1 MESRK
6 NHGALLVVA
15 WCLSALLACG
25 AGFWIGRSGSG
36 QDKKLAEITSL
47 IQNNYYQ
54 DVSQEQIE
62 EGVLHGA
69 VLALGDPYSAYM
81 NVEEKQSYNESL
93 EGAYVGIGVLTTF
106 NSDWQAV
113 IAQVYNNSPAQ
124 KAGLQK
130 GDIFVAVDGQKINTT
145 STKDLQ
151 EVTGKIRGEAGTS
164 VEITIERNGQEMSF
178 TVQREEVH
186 ITYVT
191 SRMLANNIGYIKI
204 DEFSG
209 SALEEY
215 QQAVAQLQEQ
225 GMQAMILDLRDN
237 PGGFVDYAVEIADE
251 LLPQA
256 TIISVRDKNGNE
268 KQYTSDS
275 KSMDFPMAVLVNQNS
290 ASASEILTVAL
301 KENQR
306 AAIIGE
312 NTYGKGIIQS
322 HFNLSWGGYLK
333 LTTASYYSPDGNAI
347 HEVGVMPDI
356 EVSLPEEIQNDPSL
370 LTDETDTQ
378 LQKAIEVLTQS

>member
-1 MESRK
+1 MEPRK

-36 QDKKLAEITSL
+36 QDKKLAEITNL

-113 IAQVYNNSPAQ
+113 IAQVYNNAPAQ

-130 GDIFVAVDGQKINTT
+130 GDIFVAVDGQKINTM
-145 STKDLQ
+145 SSKDLS

-251 LLPQA
+251 LLPKA

-312 NTYGKGIIQS
+312 KTYGKGIIQS

-333 LTTASYYSPDGNAI
+333 LTTASYYSPNGNAI

-356 EVSLPEEIQNDPSL
+356 EVFLPEEIQNDPSL
-370 LTDETDTQ
+370 LTDKTDTQ
-378 LQKAIEVLTQS
+378 LQKAIEILTQS

>member
-1 MESRK
+1 MEPRK

-36 QDKKLAEITSL
+36 QDKKLAEITNL

-81 NVEEKQSYNESL
+81 NVEQKQSYNESL

-130 GDIFVAVDGQKINTT
+130 GDIFVAVDGQKINTM
-145 STKDLQ
+145 SSKDLS

-251 LLPQA
+251 LLPKA

-312 NTYGKGIIQS
+312 KTYGKGIIQS

-333 LTTASYYSPDGNAI
+333 LTTASYYSPNGNAI

-356 EVSLPEEIQNDPSL
+356 EVFLPEEIQNDPSL

-378 LQKAIEVLTQS
+378 LQKAIEILTQS

>member
-6 NHGALLVVA
+6 NHGALLVMA

-225 GMQAMILDLRDN
+225 GMHAMILDLRDN

-312 NTYGKGIIQS
+312 KTYGKGIIQS

>member
-6 NHGALLVVA
+6 NHGVLLTVA

-25 AGFWIGRSGSG
+25 AGFWIGRSGGG
-36 QDKKLAEITSL
+36 QDRKLAEITSL

-81 NVEEKQSYNESL
+81 NEEEKQGYNESL

-130 GDIFVAVDGQKINTT
+130 GDIFVAVDGEEINVAA
-145 STKDLQ
+145 SKDLS
-151 EVTGKIRGEAGTS
+151 EITGKIRGEAGTS
-164 VEITIERNGQEMSF
+164 VEITIQRNGQEMSF
-178 TVQREEVH
+178 MVQREEVH

-215 QQAVAQLQEQ
+215 QQAVTQLQQQ
-225 GMQAMILDLRDN
+225 GMQSMILDLRDN

-251 LLPQA
+251 LLPKA
-256 TIISVRDKNGNE
+256 TIISVRDKAGNE

-275 KSMDFPMAVLVNQNS
+275 EAMDFPMAVLVNQNS

-301 KENQR
+301 KENDR

-312 NTYGKGIIQS
+312 KTYGKGIIQS

-333 LTTASYYSPDGNAI
+333 LTTASYYSPDGHAI
-347 HEVGVMPDI
+347 HEVGITPDI
-356 EVSLPEEIQNDPSL
+356 EVSLPEEIQNDPKL

-378 LQKAIEVLTQS
+378 LQKAIEILTQ

>member
-1 MESRK
+1 MEPRK

-36 QDKKLAEITSL
+36 QDKKLAEITNL

-130 GDIFVAVDGQKINTT
+130 GDIFVAVDGQKINTM
-145 STKDLQ
+145 SSKDLS

-237 PGGFVDYAVEIADE
+237 PGGCVDYAVEIADE
-251 LLPQA
+251 LLPKA

-312 NTYGKGIIQS
+312 KTYGKGIIQS

-333 LTTASYYSPDGNAI
+333 LTTASYYSPNGNAI

-356 EVSLPEEIQNDPSL
+356 EVFLPEEIQNDPSL

-378 LQKAIEVLTQS
+378 LQKAIEILTQS

>member
-106 NSDWQAV
+106 NSDWQGG

-312 NTYGKGIIQS
+312 KTYGKGIIQS

>member
-1 MESRK
+1 MEPRK

-36 QDKKLAEITSL
+36 QDKKLAEITNL

-130 GDIFVAVDGQKINTT
+130 GDIFVAVDGQKINTM
-145 STKDLQ
+145 SSKDLS

-164 VEITIERNGQEMSF
+164 VEITIERNGQEMIF

-251 LLPQA
+251 LLPKA

-312 NTYGKGIIQS
+312 KTYGKGIIQS

-333 LTTASYYSPDGNAI
+333 LTTASYYSPNGNAI

-356 EVSLPEEIQNDPSL
+356 EVFLPEEIQNDPSL

-378 LQKAIEVLTQS
+378 LQKAIEILTQS

>member
-1 MESRK
+1 MEPRK

-25 AGFWIGRSGSG
+25 AGFWIGRSG
-36 QDKKLAEITSL
+36 QDKKLAEITNL

-113 IAQVYNNSPAQ
+113 IAQVYNNAPAQ

-130 GDIFVAVDGQKINTT
+130 GDIFVAVDGQKINTM
-145 STKDLQ
+145 SSKDLS

-251 LLPQA
+251 LLPKA

-312 NTYGKGIIQS
+312 KTYGKGIIQS

-333 LTTASYYSPDGNAI
+333 LTTASYYSPNGNAI

-356 EVSLPEEIQNDPSL
+356 EVFLPEEIQNDPSL

-378 LQKAIEVLTQS
+378 LQKAIEILTQS

>member
-1 MESRK
+1 MEPRK

-36 QDKKLAEITSL
+36 QDKKLAEITNL

-93 EGAYVGIGVLTTF
+93 EGAYVGIGVLNTF

-130 GDIFVAVDGQKINTT
+130 GDIFVAVDGQKINTM
-145 STKDLQ
+145 SSKDLS

-251 LLPQA
+251 LLPKA

-312 NTYGKGIIQS
+312 KTYGKGIIQS

-333 LTTASYYSPDGNAI
+333 LTTASYYSPNGNAI

-356 EVSLPEEIQNDPSL
+356 EVFLPEEIQNDPSL

-378 LQKAIEVLTQS
+378 LQKAIEILTQS

>member
-225 GMQAMILDLRDN
+225 GMHAMILDLRDN

-312 NTYGKGIIQS
+312 KTYGKGIIQS

-378 LQKAIEVLTQS
+378 MQKAIEVLTQS

>member
-15 WCLSALLACG
+15 WCLSALLTCG

-312 NTYGKGIIQS
+312 KTYGKGIIQS

>member
-81 NVEEKQSYNESL
+81 NVEEKQSYNDSL

-301 KENQR
+301 NENQR

-312 NTYGKGIIQS
+312 KTYGKGIIQS

>member
-15 WCLSALLACG
+15 WCLCALLACG

-225 GMQAMILDLRDN
+225 GMHAMILDLRDN

-312 NTYGKGIIQS
+312 KTYGKGIIQS

>member
-6 NHGALLVVA
+6 NHGALLVMA

-54 DVSQEQIE
+54 DVSHEQIE

-225 GMQAMILDLRDN
+225 GMHAMILDLRDN

-312 NTYGKGIIQS
+312 KTYGKGIIQS

>member
-47 IQNNYYQ
+47 IHNNDYQ

-312 NTYGKGIIQS
+312 KTYGKGIIQS

>member
-251 LLPQA
+251 LLPKA

-312 NTYGKGIIQS
+312 KTYGKGIIQS

>member
-113 IAQVYNNSPAQ
+113 IAQVYNDSPAQ

-225 GMQAMILDLRDN
+225 GMHAMILDLRDN

-312 NTYGKGIIQS
+312 KTYGKGIIQS

>member
-1 MESRK
+1 MEPRK

-36 QDKKLAEITSL
+36 QDKKLAEITNL

-130 GDIFVAVDGQKINTT
+130 GDIFVAVDGQKINTM
-145 STKDLQ
+145 SSKDLS

-312 NTYGKGIIQS
+312 KTYGKGIIQS

-333 LTTASYYSPDGNAI
+333 LTTASYYSPNGNAI

-356 EVSLPEEIQNDPSL
+356 EVFLPEEIQNDPSL

-378 LQKAIEVLTQS
+378 LQKAIEILTQS

>member
-1 MESRK
+1 MEPRK

-36 QDKKLAEITSL
+36 QDKKLAEITNL

-124 KAGLQK
+124 KAGWQK
-130 GDIFVAVDGQKINTT
+130 GDIFVAVDGQKINTM
-145 STKDLQ
+145 SSKDLS

-251 LLPQA
+251 LLPKA

-312 NTYGKGIIQS
+312 KTYGKGIIQS

-333 LTTASYYSPDGNAI
+333 LTTASYYSPNGNAI

-356 EVSLPEEIQNDPSL
+356 EVFLPQEIQNDPSL

-378 LQKAIEVLTQS
+378 LQKAIEILTQS

>member
-1 MESRK
+1 MEPRK

-36 QDKKLAEITSL
+36 QDKKLAEITNL

-113 IAQVYNNSPAQ
+113 IAQVYNNAPAQ

-130 GDIFVAVDGQKINTT
+130 GDIFVAVDGQKINTM
-145 STKDLQ
+145 SSKDLS

-251 LLPQA
+251 LLPKA

-312 NTYGKGIIQS
+312 KTYGKGIIQS

-333 LTTASYYSPDGNAI
+333 LTTASYYSHNGNAI

-356 EVSLPEEIQNDPSL
+356 EVFLPEEIQNDPSL

-378 LQKAIEVLTQS
+378 LQKAIEILTQS

>member
-1 MESRK
+1 MEPRK

-36 QDKKLAEITSL
+36 QDKKLAEITNL

-93 EGAYVGIGVLTTF
+93 EGVYVGIGVLNTF

-130 GDIFVAVDGQKINTT
+130 GDIFVAVDGQKINTM
-145 STKDLQ
+145 SSKDLS

-251 LLPQA
+251 LLPKA

-312 NTYGKGIIQS
+312 KTYGKGIIQS

-333 LTTASYYSPDGNAI
+333 LTTASYYSPNGNAI

-356 EVSLPEEIQNDPSL
+356 EVFLPEEIQNDPSL

-378 LQKAIEVLTQS
+378 LQKAIEILTQS

>member
-178 TVQREEVH
+178 TVQREEAH

-312 NTYGKGIIQS
+312 KTYGKGIIQS

>member
-113 IAQVYNNSPAQ
+113 IAQVYNDSPAQ

-312 NTYGKGIIQS
+312 KTYGKGIIQS

>member
-1 MESRK
+1 MEPRK

-36 QDKKLAEITSL
+36 QDKKLAEITNL

-130 GDIFVAVDGQKINTT
+130 GDIFVAVDGQRINTM
-145 STKDLQ
+145 SSKDLS

-251 LLPQA
+251 LLPKA

-312 NTYGKGIIQS
+312 KTYGKGIIQS

-333 LTTASYYSPDGNAI
+333 LTTASYYSPNGNAI

-356 EVSLPEEIQNDPSL
+356 EVFLPQEIQNDPSL

-378 LQKAIEVLTQS
+378 LQKAIEILTQS

>member
-6 NHGALLVVA
+6 NHGVLLVVA

-268 KQYTSDS
+268 KQYTRDS

-312 NTYGKGIIQS
+312 KTYGKGIIQS

>member
-312 NTYGKGIIQS
+312 TTYGKGIIQS

>member
-1 MESRK
+1 MEPRK

-36 QDKKLAEITSL
+36 QDKKLAEITNL

-130 GDIFVAVDGQKINTT
+130 GDIFVAVDGQKINTM
-145 STKDLQ
+145 SSKDLS

-251 LLPQA
+251 LLPKA

-312 NTYGKGIIQS
+312 KTYGKGIIQS

-333 LTTASYYSPDGNAI
+333 LTTTSYYSPNGNAI

-356 EVSLPEEIQNDPSL
+356 EVFLPQEIQNDPSL

-378 LQKAIEVLTQS
+378 LQKAIEILTQS

>member
-225 GMQAMILDLRDN
+225 GMHAMILDLRDN

-312 NTYGKGIIQS
+312 KTYGKGIIQS

-356 EVSLPEEIQNDPSL
+356 EVSLPEKIQNDPSL

>member
-6 NHGALLVVA
+6 NHGALLVMA

-312 NTYGKGIIQS
+312 KTYGKGIIQS

>member
-1 MESRK
+1 MEPRK

-36 QDKKLAEITSL
+36 QDKKLAEITNL

-130 GDIFVAVDGQKINTT
+130 GDIFVAVDGQKINTM
-145 STKDLQ
+145 SSKDLS

-191 SRMLANNIGYIKI
+191 SRMLANNIGYINI

-251 LLPQA
+251 LLPKA

-312 NTYGKGIIQS
+312 KTYGKGIIQS

-333 LTTASYYSPDGNAI
+333 LTTASYYSPNGNAI

-356 EVSLPEEIQNDPSL
+356 EVFLPEEIQNDPSL

-378 LQKAIEVLTQS
+378 LQKAIEILTQS

>member
-93 EGAYVGIGVLTTF
+93 EGAYVAIGVLTTF

-312 NTYGKGIIQS
+312 KTYGKGIIQS

>member
-312 NTYGKGIIQS
+312 KTYGKGIIQS

-347 HEVGVMPDI
+347 HEGGVMPDL

>member
-312 NTYGKGIIQS
+312 KTYGKGIIQS

>member
-1 MESRK
+1 MESKK
-6 NHGALLVVA
+6 NRGALLVVA

-25 AGFWIGRSGSG
+25 AGFWIGRSGRG
-36 QDKKLAEITSL
+36 EDKKLAEITSL
-47 IQNNYYQ
+47 IENNYYQ
-54 DVSQEQIE
+54 EVSREQIE
-62 EGVLHGA
+62 EGILHGA

-81 NVEEKQSYNESL
+81 NEEEKQSYNQSL

-106 NSDWQAV
+106 NSDWQAM
-113 IAQVYNNSPAQ
+113 IAQVYNDSPAQ

-130 GDIFVAVDGQKINTT
+130 GDIFVAVDGEKINTA
-145 STKDLQ
+145 SSKDLS

-164 VEITIERNGQEMSF
+164 VEITIARNGQEMNF

-191 SRMLANNIGYIKI
+191 SRMLDHSIGYIKI

-251 LLPQA
+251 LLPEA
-256 TIISVRDKNGNE
+256 TIISVRDRNGNE

-275 KSMDFPMAVLVNQNS
+275 KAMEIPMAVLVNQNS

-306 AAIIGE
+306 ATIIGE
-312 NTYGKGIIQS
+312 KTYGKGIIQS

-333 LTTASYYSPDGNAI
+333 LTTASYYSPNGNAI
-347 HEVGVMPDI
+347 HEVGVTPDI
-356 EVSLPEEIQNDPSL
+356 EVSLPENIQNDPSL
-370 LTDETDTQ
+370 LTDATDTQ
-378 LQKAIEVLTQS
+378 LQKAIEVLTQ

>member
-1 MESRK
+1 MEPRK

-36 QDKKLAEITSL
+36 QDKKLAEITNL

-113 IAQVYNNSPAQ
+113 IAQVYNNAPAQ

-130 GDIFVAVDGQKINTT
+130 GDIFVAVDGQKINTM
-145 STKDLQ
+145 SSKDLS

-204 DEFSG
+204 DEFGG

-251 LLPQA
+251 LLPKA

-312 NTYGKGIIQS
+312 KTYGKGIIQS

-333 LTTASYYSPDGNAI
+333 LTTASYYSPNGNAI

-356 EVSLPEEIQNDPSL
+356 EVFLPEEIQNDPSL

-378 LQKAIEVLTQS
+378 LQKAIEILTQS